1 MRVRIHSP
9 NTNGLGYIMPTY
21 DYKCE
26 VCGGTLEIQ
35 REFSEQTN
43 IMCCQQAMQRVWSA
57 PAVKFN
63 GTGFYSTGG

>member
-1 MRVRIHSP
+1 
-9 NTNGLGYIMPTY
+9 MPTY

-43 IMCCQQAMQRVWSA
+43 IMCCQQAMQRVWTA